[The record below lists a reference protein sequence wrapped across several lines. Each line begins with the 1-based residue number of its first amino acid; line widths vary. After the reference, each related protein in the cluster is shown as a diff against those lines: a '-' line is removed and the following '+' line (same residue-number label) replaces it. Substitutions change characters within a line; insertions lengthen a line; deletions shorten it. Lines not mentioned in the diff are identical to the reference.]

1 MPTYPYEGYAV
12 SLRRNK
18 IFCETVI
25 SIVSY
30 SQLGNLERSIEKSN
44 RVRKDR
50 IMKKTAA
57 LLALLI
63 FAAGPAAL
71 AAEDAGSFAEAK
83 SRAAEL
89 NRPLLVDFFTTW

>member
-1 MPTYPYEGYAV
+1 MPYPYEGYIV

-30 SQLGNLERSIEKSN
+30 SQLGDLERSIEKSN
-44 RVRKDR
+44 RVRKDK

-57 LLALLI
+57 LLTLLV
-63 FAAGPAAL
+63 FVAGPAAV
-71 AAEDAGSFAEAK
+71 AVEDAGSFAEAK
-83 SRAAEL
+83 AMAAEL
-89 NRPLLVDFFTTW
+89 NKPLLVDFFTEW